1 MRKFLKGSSFLML
14 TALLVYGCSS
24 DNDEAEQNEEAN
36 SDVQEEEASEIDTEE
51 ADSDSEESEEGEE
64 NNGSDGE
71 TVERELYLLD
81 DDGLVVPRTF
91 QFENDSEVLKQSIEH
106 LVVEGPITNQ
116 LPSGLQAV
124 LPPET
129 EVQGVDLSDD
139 GTAIVDFSPEFAEY
153 PEEHEEALLQ
163 AVTWTLTQFDEV
175 EQVEI
180 QINGHT
186 QETLPNAD
194 TPVGDGTA
202 ESVGINLEGN
212 GPADIT
218 ASEAATVYFISVKE
232 DDEYYVP
239 VTRRIDGDENK
250 ASAVVGALMNGPNPE
265 SDLISALRQNVEL
278 LEEPE
283 LEDGVLT
290 VNFNEALLAENDGE
304 ALSEEAMAM
313 LTLSLTGIES
323 VEEVDYH
330 VDGESQLEQVDGGSF
345 AEPVS
350 RPAMVNQGE
359 F

>member
-14 TALLVYGCSS
+14 TAMLVYGCSS
-24 DNDEAEQNEEAN
+24 GSDEGEQNEEAS
-36 SDVQEEEASEIDTEE
+36 SDAQEEETSEIDTKEE
-51 ADSDSEESEEGEE
+51 DPDDAEPEEGKE
-64 NNGSDGE
+64 NKGSEGE
-71 TVERELYLLD
+71 GVERELYLLD
-81 DDGLVVPRTF
+81 EDGLVVPRTF
-91 QFENDSEVLKQSIEH
+91 QFDNDPEVLKQSLEH

-129 EVQGVDLSDD
+129 EIQGVDLSED
-139 GTAIVDFSPEFAEY
+139 GTAIVDFSPEFEEY

-180 QINGHT
+180 QINGHI

-202 ESVGINLEGN
+202 ETVGINLEGN

-218 ASEAATVYFISVKE
+218 ASGAATVYFISVKE
-232 DDEYYVP
+232 DEEYYVP
-239 VTRRIDGDENK
+239 VTRRIDGDENE
-250 ASAVVGALMNGPNPE
+250 ATAVVDALLNGPSPE
-265 SDLISALRQNVEL
+265 TDLISALRQNVEL
-278 LEEPE
+278 LDEPA
-283 LEDGVLT
+283 LEDGILT
-290 VNFNEALLAENDGE
+290 VNFSEALLAENDGE

-313 LTLSLTGIES
+313 LTLSLTGIDG

-330 VDGESQLEQVDGGSF
+330 VEGETQLEQVDGESF
-345 AEPVS
+345 AEPVT
-350 RPAMVNQGE
+350 RPALVNQGDV
-359 F
+359 

>member
-14 TALLVYGCSS
+14 TVLLVYGCSS
-24 DNDEAEQNEEAN
+24 GSDEAEQNEAASN
-36 SDVQEEEASEIDTEE
+36 DVQEED
-51 ADSDSEESEEGEE
+51 
-64 NNGSDGE
+64 SDGE
-71 TVERELYLLD
+71 EPAEDEGNKDAEEEGVERELYLLD
-81 DDGLVVPRTF
+81 ENGLVVPRTF
-91 QFENDSEVLKQSIEH
+91 QFENESEVLKQSLEH

-124 LPPET
+124 LPPDT
-129 EVQGVDLSDD
+129 EVQGIDLSED
-139 GTAIVDFSPEFAEY
+139 GTVAVDFSPEFAEY

-202 ESVGINLEGN
+202 ETVGINLEGN

-218 ASEAATVYFISVKE
+218 ASEATTVYFISVKE

-239 VTRRIDGDENK
+239 VTRRIDGDENE
-250 ASAVVGALMNGPNPE
+250 AEAVVDALLSGPSPE
-265 SDLISALRQNVEL
+265 TDLISALRQNVEL
-278 LEEPE
+278 VDEPE

-304 ALSEEAMAM
+304 ALAEEAMAM
-313 LTLSLTGIES
+313 LTLSLTGIEG

-330 VDGESQLEQVDGGSF
+330 VEGESQLEQVDGESF

>member
-24 DNDEAEQNEEAN
+24 GNDEAELNEEAS
-36 SDVQEEEASEIDTEE
+36 SDAQEEEASEIETEE
-51 ADSDSEESEEGEE
+51 DSGSEEPDEGEE
-64 NNGSDGE
+64 NGDSEGE
-71 TVERELYLLD
+71 SVERELYLLD
-81 DDGLVVPRTF
+81 EDGLVVPRTF
-91 QFENDSEVLKQSIEH
+91 QFENDPEVLKQTLEH

-265 SDLISALRQNVEL
+265 TDLISALRQNVEL
-278 LEEPE
+278 VEEPE

-313 LTLSLTGIES
+313 LTLSLTGIDG

-330 VDGESQLEQVDGGSF
+330 VDGESQLEQVDGESF